1 VYVSKIAATLNN
13 IFNHLNVKHDLYAVG
28 PLSEAVTYHFSKI
41 QKVCT
46 IIIKRTCI
54 FLFYFYI
61 LILDFKYRV

>member
-41 QKVCT
+41 QKVC
-46 IIIKRTCI
+46 IINIKPI
-54 FLFYFYI
+54 SFYFI
-61 LILDFKYRV
+61 LIS